1 MWKIKL
7 TTAINFISYKDTNE
21 ERVMHLNYDNMENM
35 IYDKADEA
43 IQELFESLLNRYQIG
58 LKT

>member
-7 TTAINFISYKDTNE
+7 TTAINFISYKDINE